1 MEFLYQQ
8 SHITIFHFWK
18 IWIPRNHTK
27 FHHKIKDWPK
37 VLGLYRKLIENP
49 KTNSLLKFLILYLLD
64 SFCLYTFLVPLQEQ
78 FLMVS
83 SILLLAYPLRILEDF
98 MDHYKEMF
106 HWLEI
111 QNLQKVHHSLR
122 IFQ

>member
-1 MEFLYQQ
+1 
-8 SHITIFHFWK
+8 
-18 IWIPRNHTK
+18 
-27 FHHKIKDWPK
+27 
-37 VLGLYRKLIENP
+37 
-49 KTNSLLKFLILYLLD
+49 
-64 SFCLYTFLVPLQEQ
+64 
-78 FLMVS
+78 MVS